1 MATSSL
7 HQTLIQKA
15 DTKVAFV
22 FNGNLLSQMLL
33 REFENSCKQAINQSF
48 PIDGLSYPDGRQ
60 KLQAKLVDV
69 KPNIADSTQSF
80 FRTDVLVEPAISND
94 PIIKI
99 IDTFSLSLEIHKI
112 PDPNNPLEPYK
123 VLFDLTYEVSLFS
136 STINVLKGELEL
148 NNQIDFSVNHI
159 SSDSPNIED
168 IKTECGITQEQLLTL
183 KGTLFYILP
192 KKIISSQFLGL
203 GKIKLSEIFTPFSS
217 LGDFNV
223 ELVNDTTQTY
233 TLLILK
239 QDISLDQL
247 LGCGINLG
255 NIAPTFGLGQNGWN
269 VNYVPFNLNQTYD
282 DNGIIMTYIPKSLF
296 EKRFDKVSP
305 AVNYT
310 DSDNGFI
317 GWDIN
322 VVVSLKYVG
331 VKFDVNRKC
340 IIATLE
346 LYIWGSGHL
355 TIDLGPCIGRMNL
368 GDFEFHIGGLYGNEN
383 PNFDIVLGFDFE
395 ESTNLYLKS
404 NIENVQMGETRVTV
418 ELVSKYSGLAGGK
431 AAVAGFIV
439 DAVLARILQHN
450 IPIEIRHIIEKQ
462 GNLFNI
468 KVMDLSKIEK
478 IFKSKVRVT
487 KQSGYLTEQ
496 ENSYLVNFDKLTEV
510 GRLRG
515 ICSSYDPNSILF
527 GVLGFYNNDDV

>member
-33 REFENSCKQAINQSF
+33 REFQNSYKQAMNLSF
-48 PIDGLSYPDGRQ
+48 PIDGLSYPDGSQ
-60 KLQAKLVDV
+60 KLQAKLTDV
-69 KPNIADSTQSF
+69 KPNIADPAQDF
-80 FRTDVLVEPAISND
+80 FKTDVLIDPTITND

-99 IDTFSLSLEIHKI
+99 INTFSLSLEIHKAD
-112 PDPNNPLEPYK
+112 DPTK
-123 VLFDLTYEVSLFS
+123 ILFNLTYEVSQFS
-136 STINVLKGELEL
+136 STIYVSKGELEL

-159 SSDSPNIED
+159 SRDSPNIND
-168 IKTECGITQEQLLTL
+168 IKFECEITDEQLLTL

-223 ELVNDTTQTY
+223 ELVNDSGETY
-233 TLLILK
+233 TVLILK
-239 QDISLDQL
+239 QDISLDQVL
-247 LGCGINLG
+247 SCGVDLGK
-255 NIAPTFGLGQNGWN
+255 IAPTFGLDKNGWN
-269 VNYVPFNLNQTYD
+269 VNYIPFNLSQTYE
-282 DNGIIMTYIPKSLF
+282 DNGIIMTYIPKLLF

-340 IIATLE
+340 IVATLE

-383 PNFDIVLGFDFE
+383 ASFDIVLGFDFD

-418 ELVSKYSGLAGGK
+418 ELVSKYAGLAGGK
-431 AAVAGFIV
+431 AAVAGFII
-439 DAVLARILQHN
+439 DAVIARILQHN

-478 IFKSKVRVT
+478 TFKSKVRIT
-487 KQSGYLTEQ
+487 KQSGYLTEK
-496 ENSYLVNFDKLTEV
+496 EDNSYVVNLDKLTEV
-510 GRLRG
+510 GRLRE
-515 ICSSYDPNSILF
+515 ICSSYDTNSILF
-527 GVLGFYNNDDV
+527 GVRGYSGD

>member
-1 MATSSL
+1 MATTL
-7 HQTLIQKA
+7 HQTLIQRA
-15 DTKVAFV
+15 DNKVAFV
-22 FNGNLLSQMLL
+22 FNGNLLSEMLL
-33 REFENSCKQAINQSF
+33 REFKNSYKQSLNKSF
-48 PIDGLSYPDGRQ
+48 PIDGLTYPDGKQ
-60 KLQAKLVDV
+60 KLQAKLIDV
-69 KPNIADSTQSF
+69 KPNVSVPAQDF
-80 FRTDVLVEPAISND
+80 FRTEVLIDPTISKN

-99 IDTFSLSLEIHKI
+99 NDTFSISLEIHKAI
-112 PDPNNPLEPYK
+112 DPTKPAEPYK
-123 VLFDLTYEVSLFS
+123 VLFSLTYEVSLFNS
-136 STINVLKGELEL
+136 AIYVSKGELEL

-159 SSDSPNIED
+159 SIDSPNID
-168 IKTECGITQEQLLTL
+168 DLKIECEISDEQLLSL

-192 KKIISSQFLGL
+192 KKIISSHFLGL
-203 GKIKLSEIFTPFSS
+203 GNIKLNDIFTPFSS

-223 ELVNDTTQTY
+223 ELVNDNGETY

-239 QDISLDQL
+239 QDISLDQV

-255 NIAPTFGLGQNGWN
+255 NIAPTFELKQNGWK
-269 VNYVPFNLNQTYD
+269 VNYIPFNLNNIYE
-282 DNGIIMTYIPKSLF
+282 DNGIIMTYIPKILF

-331 VKFDVNRKC
+331 VKFDTNRKC
-340 IIATLE
+340 IIITLE

-383 PNFDIVLGFDFE
+383 STFDIVMGLDFE

-404 NIENVQMGETRVTV
+404 NIENVQMGETRVTL
-418 ELVSKYSGLAGGK
+418 ELVSKYAGMAGGK
-431 AAVAGFIV
+431 AAIAGFII

-462 GNLFNI
+462 GNLSNI

-478 IFKSKVRVT
+478 IFKSKVRIT
-487 KQSGYLTEQ
+487 EQSGYLTEK
-496 ENSYLVNFDKLTEV
+496 EDKSYVVNLDKLTEV
-510 GRLRG
+510 GRLSG
-515 ICSSYDPNSILF
+515 ICSSYDTNSILF
-527 GVLGFYNNDDV
+527 GVRGYSKD